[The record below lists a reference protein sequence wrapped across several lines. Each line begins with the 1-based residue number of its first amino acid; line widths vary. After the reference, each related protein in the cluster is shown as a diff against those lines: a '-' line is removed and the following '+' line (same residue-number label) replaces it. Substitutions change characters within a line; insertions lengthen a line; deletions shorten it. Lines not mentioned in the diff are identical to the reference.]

1 MGAGGGVLFRGCFSI
16 REGAAEILTGGE
28 LLFGSFWEEE
38 KESRGFFFGSLERKD
53 SGEGGKKKSHSWVN

>member
-38 KESRGFFFGSLERKD
+38 KESRGFFFGFFGEEGFWRGRK
-53 SGEGGKKKSHSWVN
+53 EKKPFLG

>member
-16 REGAAEILTGGE
+16 REGAAEISTGGE

-38 KESRGFFFGSLERKD
+38 KQSREFFCLVLFR
-53 SGEGGKKKSHSWVN
+53 GKELYV